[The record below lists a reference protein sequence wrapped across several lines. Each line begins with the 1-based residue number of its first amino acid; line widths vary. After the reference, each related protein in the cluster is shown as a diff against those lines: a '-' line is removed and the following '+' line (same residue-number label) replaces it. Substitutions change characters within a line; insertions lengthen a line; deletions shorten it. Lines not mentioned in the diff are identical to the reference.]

1 MVNRA
6 RERTLELAGQVL
18 LGGVT
23 ATLGLALLA
32 LLALVVWQGL
42 AQVGS
47 LRRATEL
54 LTALPRELEPGGGI
68 GPQIFNTVYLAVL
81 STAVTVPVG
90 VAAAAWLARFAR
102 QGPLVHTVRTA
113 LDALATLPSIVYGLF
128 GFLLFVVTLGLG
140 YTLLG
145 GAMVLACLN
154 LPLVVGVAEEAIRA
168 TPRELED
175 ASLALGASP
184 VQTLLRVTLPHATPG
199 ILSAAVLAIG
209 RVFAESAPLVY
220 TAGLTTDPRTP
231 FSLSPLR
238 SGETLAVHLW
248 YLNSNG
254 VVPDRKLIAA
264 GAAAIL
270 VLLAVIVNLLGHCL
284 ARRAPRAR

>member
-1 MVNRA
+1 MRRA
-6 RERTLELAGQVL
+6 RRALETAGEFALAGV
-18 LGGVT
+18 
-23 ATLGLALLA
+23 AAALGLGLLA
-32 LLALVVWQGL
+32 LLVLVVWQGI
-42 AQVGS
+42 AQVGTVQ
-47 LRRATEL
+47 RAVAL

-68 GPQIFNTVYLAVL
+68 GPQIFNTVFLATL
-81 STAVTVPVG
+81 STVATVPVG

-102 QGPLVHTVRTA
+102 QGPFVHAVRTA

-128 GFLLFVVTLGLG
+128 GFLLFVVTLKLG
-140 YTLLG
+140 YTVLG
-145 GAMVLACLN
+145 GALVLACLN
-154 LPLVVGVAEEAIRA
+154 LPLVVGIAEESIRA

-184 VQTLLRVTLPHATPG
+184 VQTLFRVTLPHAMPG
-199 ILSAAVLAIG
+199 ILSAVVLAIG

-231 FSLSPLR
+231 FSLSPMR

-264 GAAAIL
+264 GSAAVL
-270 VLLAVIVNLLGHCL
+270 VLLAVIVNLVGRRI
-284 ARRAPRAR
+284 ARVR